1 MHKLNRPIF
10 YLFIFIFFF
19 TTLNIFILI
28 LLDNISVVSSFFTMY
43 LFWFL
48 MIIVLFIISRNLS
61 KIQFDEDNDV

>member
-19 TTLNIFILI
+19 TTLNVFILI

-43 LFWFL
+43 IFWFL
-48 MIIVLFIISRNLS
+48 MIVVLFIISRNLS
-61 KIQFDEDNDV
+61 KIKYDEDNDV